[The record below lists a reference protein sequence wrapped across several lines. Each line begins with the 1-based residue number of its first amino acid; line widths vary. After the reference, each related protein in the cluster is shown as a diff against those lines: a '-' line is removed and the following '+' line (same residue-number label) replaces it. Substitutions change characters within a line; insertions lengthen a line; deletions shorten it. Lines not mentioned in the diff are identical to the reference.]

1 MHRPSQIWKK
11 STILGNLRNITEE
24 GKKGNYTNEPIFFQ
38 RFKLWLF
45 VIFIF
50 VFENCQNSFSWGL
63 PLVHSGLQNTWILE
77 VKAVRSEFCLVRFR
91 NIHIK
96 ESQKPGFTFSINW
109 RTKFVWTHVLNMLN
123 LWEISFLAF
132 WLFVMSSSWNLLVKL
147 WGTITN

>member
-1 MHRPSQIWKK
+1 MQRPSQIWKK
-11 STILGNLRNITEE
+11 KHYFGQFKEHNWGR
-24 GKKGNYTNEPIFFQ
+24 KKGNYTNHPI
-38 RFKLWLF
+38 FKLWLF

-50 VFENCQNSFSWGL
+50 VFENCQNSFSWGS
-63 PLVHSGLQNTWILE
+63 PLVHSGLPNTWILE

-96 ESQKPGFTFSINW
+96 ESQKPGFTFSIEW
-109 RTKFVWTHVLNMLN
+109 RTKFVWSHVLNMLN
-123 LWEISFLAF
+123 LWEINFLAF